1 MPNTHTAATRRSSRA
16 AMNATVVVALLVTTG
31 CGLEVCDVVNCDTL
45 FFVEELV
52 EDLEALRAPVGEM
65 DHDDTEHMDEM
76 DEHMDDMLPGDEDE
90 HDEAGHSEEPV
101 HDATDEESEA
111 GHDDEMHSDD
121 EPAHDLA

>member
-1 MPNTHTAATRRSSRA
+1 
-16 AMNATVVVALLVTTG
+16 MNATAVVALLVTAG

-52 EDLEALRAPVGEM
+52 EDLEALGAPVGEM
-65 DHDDTEHMDEM
+65 DHDDA
-76 DEHMDDMLPGDEDE
+76 EHMDDMLLGDEDE

-121 EPAHDLA
+121 ESAHDLA